1 MAPAQQTQIQ
11 VTYFSKLPQLDGVEV
26 IKGDV
31 PSPGEGEVLCQIF
44 LRPVNPTDVHAV
56 QGLRPIGPHH
66 TPHIAGGEGVAKVV
80 KLGKRVTSLKE
91 GQRVVGVPWTGLYGT
106 WQQYRVM
113 PAESLMPISDK
124 LSDKVAA
131 QFWVNPMTAKG
142 LVDTSRPPEGEYM
155 IQTAAGSTLG
165 RMITSLAKHLGI
177 NIIDVVRRS
186 AQKEELEKLGAA
198 AVIATD
204 KEDLVERVKEITGGK
219 GAHAAI
225 DAVGGEMTQK
235 VAMALRDGGTV
246 YVYGA
251 LSGDPIQVDT
261 LDTLYKYKKVQGW
274 LLGTWLGGL
283 KDLKATIQEVHGYLE
298 DKVIVPESGES
309 FPLEKVHE
317 AILESE
323 KTGRKGK
330 VFLEG

>member
-1 MAPAQQTQIQ
+1 MVPNQQTQVQI
-11 VTYFSKLPQLDGVEV
+11 THFSKLPQLDGVEV

-44 LRPVNPTDVHAV
+44 LRPINPTDVHAV

-80 KLGKRVTSLKE
+80 KLGKGVQNLEE

-113 PAESLMPISDK
+113 PAESLMPVSDK

-131 QFWVNPMTAKG
+131 QLWVNPMTAKG
-142 LVDTSRPPEGEYM
+142 LVETSKPPEGEYM

-165 RMITSLAKHLGI
+165 RMITSIAKHLGI
-177 NIIDVVRRS
+177 KIIDVVRRT

-204 KEDLVERVKEITGGK
+204 KENLIERVKEITGGN
-219 GAHAAI
+219 GAYAAI
-225 DAVGGEMTQK
+225 DAVGGETTKQ
-235 VAMALRDGGTV
+235 VAMALQDGGTV

-261 LDTLYKYKKVQGW
+261 LDTLYKYKKVEGW

-283 KDLKATIQEVHGYLE
+283 KDFKATIQEVCGYLE
-298 DKVIVPESGES
+298 DEVIVPDSGDS

-317 AILESE
+317 AILETE